1 MQNYIIVFLLAVL
14 VLVVIYLIYKLRQF
28 PSKNKSLDMRMD
40 NLSSNLAQQ
49 MQQLQIILNEQL
61 KEHRETISSSSA
73 HIGNRLDQATNLFGQ
88 VQSRLGQLEESSK
101 RIFEVGKDLSGLQDI
116 LKTPKL
122 RGGLGELFLDDMLA
136 QVFSKDQYSLQYRFK
151 SGEAVDAVVHLKD
164 GLKIPIDAKF
174 PLENFKKVLDTDDE
188 ADKEQKKKLFI
199 ADVKKHIDDIA
210 RKYILPNEGTLDIA
224 LMYIPAENIYYE
236 IIVKDEKDNGL
247 LPYASKK
254 RVFPVSPNT
263 LYIYLQ
269 AILLGLRGL
278 KIEEEA
284 LSILKHIQTLSTEF
298 SKFSKNYT
306 LVGKHLSDAQS
317 KYIETERHF
326 NKISNQIENIDKHP
340 RLEGPKGES
349 MDHEA

>member
-1 MQNYIIVFLLAVL
+1 ML
-14 VLVVIYLIYKLRQF
+14 VYGAIFVACIFFVVLIYVVVRL
-28 PSKNKSLDMRMD
+28 NKINSSQNPIDIRMD
-40 NLSSNLAQQ
+40 NLSNNIMLQ
-49 MQQLQIILNEQL
+49 MQQLQSMLTLQMQ
-61 KEHRETISSSSA
+61 EHRETLANSSTN
-73 HIGNRLDQATNLFGQ
+73 IGTRLDQAANLFGQ

-136 QVFSKDQYSLQYRFK
+136 QIFSKDQYTLQYRFK

-164 GLKIPIDAKF
+164 DLKIPIDAKF
-174 PLENFKKVLDTDDE
+174 PLENFKKVLNSDDDL
-188 ADKEQKKKLFI
+188 DKDNKKKQFVS
-199 ADVKKHIDDIA
+199 DVKKHIDDIA

-236 IIVKDEKDNGL
+236 MIVKEEKDSGL
-247 LPYASKK
+247 MPYALKK

-298 SKFSKNYT
+298 NKFSKNYS
-306 LVGKHLSDAQS
+306 LVGKHLSDAQT

-326 NKISNQIENIDKHP
+326 NKINNQIENIDKHP
-340 RLEGPKGES
+340 SLPRSIENIV
-349 MDHEA
+349 DQ